1 MPPQT
6 IVSKEAILETA
17 FQLTREQG
25 FQAVNARVIAKKLGC
40 STHPIFRAYLN
51 MSELKKDLFAYIEN
65 FYNQFIE
72 SRMSGSDIFLSI
84 GLAYVQFAKLES
96 NLFHMI
102 FMSHNFELDDLLDL
116 INQEDNREIIRV
128 ISSSSGLDEDRAK
141 ELYLNVWLYTHG
153 IASMLSMNNIRLSD
167 NQIET
172 MLKEAYI
179 AFLKKEKKEW
189 NSQEDIYE

>member
-40 STHPIFRAYLN
+40 STHPIFRAYVN
-51 MSELKKDLFAYIEN
+51 MSELKNDLFAYIEN

-72 SRMSGSDIFLSI
+72 SRMSGSDLFLSI
-84 GLAYVQFAKLES
+84 GLAYIQFAKKES
-96 NLFHMI
+96 NLFQMI

-116 INQEDNREIIRV
+116 INQEDNHEIIRV
-128 ISSSSGLDEDRAK
+128 ISSTSGLNEDRAK

-153 IASMLSMNNIRLSD
+153 IASMVSMNNIRLSD
-167 NQIET
+167 DQIER
-172 MLKEAYI
+172 MLKEAYG
-179 AFLKKEKKEW
+179 AFKNKENK
-189 NSQEDIYE
+189 I